1 MKPQGSAQLRHSHF
15 LLWQMLLTIS
25 PIPPPP
31 QTCFLIPLL
40 QDGQEGWV
48 STEVK
53 GEMKSWKAC
62 SESAACGWNVRPKL
76 GRHPAAPTSTREPQ
90 PTSCHVMLAPHP
102 PWARPPCKDS
112 WVFSS
117 SARLLVPYFEG
128 PLWTRFSAFCCGNVQ
143 PGGDERRGNGGL
155 GLVNLGLVTAER
167 NDS

>member
-1 MKPQGSAQLRHSHF
+1 MSQVRFFTYDQNVAKTHFGFSTYDENVVKPQVSAQLRHSHF

-62 SESAACGWNVRPKL
+62 SESAACGWDVLPKL
-76 GRHPAAPTSTREPQ
+76 
-90 PTSCHVMLAPHP
+90 
-102 PWARPPCKDS
+102 
-112 WVFSS
+112 
-117 SARLLVPYFEG
+117 
-128 PLWTRFSAFCCGNVQ
+128 
-143 PGGDERRGNGGL
+143 
-155 GLVNLGLVTAER
+155 
-167 NDS
+167 